1 MPGRKR
7 SDKTVPEK
15 VFSGLGY
22 YRIKHD
28 LPQQGACGP
37 KTETH
42 HTGHLPG
49 AANRPSSNNH
59 RPLVGKHKHTRKG
72 AHGPSARASVPRPTT
87 DNSGSLCVNSR
98 LVLLLTAS
106 KLSSRGKAH
115 TRKSAQNN
123 KAEQMRRMRSR

>member
-7 SDKTVPEK
+7 SDKTVPGK

-22 YRIKHD
+22 YSHKNA

-37 KTETH
+37 KTKTH

-59 RPLVGKHKHTRKG
+59 IPLVGKYKHTRKD

-87 DNSGSLCVNSR
+87 DNSGPLCVDSR

-106 KLSSRGKAH
+106 KCSPMGKGH
-115 TRKSAQNN
+115 TRKSGQNN
-123 KAEQMRRMRSR
+123 RAEQMHRMRSR